1 LLYNYFRQN
10 SLKKELEVKYL
21 TILGK
26 STLLFSLAVSVAI
39 AAPEKK
45 ELTIGFIALTDC
57 APLVIAKE
65 KGFFEKYGLD
75 VHVVKEGGGWPG
87 IQQKVISGEYDF
99 SHALAGMP
107 IAATLGINGDAN
119 LQALMSLDFNGNGIT
134 FGNKIIAKM
143 EQYGMDQ
150 KQRPLGS
157 QSLKK
162 YIDAKH
168 EKEGQRYQPLSFGM
182 VHPVSTHNYELRYWM
197 ATSGIE
203 PDRDATIKPFP
214 PPTMPSNLIAGN
226 IDGYCVGE
234 PWNERVVL
242 MKKGST
248 LVTNYDIWNNN
259 PEKVLQARA
268 DFVQT
273 HPETTKAVIKA
284 VLEAQ
289 MWLDASWDN
298 RKEAARILS
307 KPNYVKAPVDVL
319 EKSMTGTFQYLKDHP
334 SEPNP
339 QFNVFANYY
348 AAYPFYSHGMWFIT
362 QMYRWGQLD
371 KAVNMKEVIEK
382 SYRPDLFEIAA
393 KEVGYLLPESPWKKD
408 GVDTYNM
415 FMDGKVWDPNAAV
428 EYIYSFEVTHPKVSK
443 EALSALNTWSVETK
457 QPPYVC
463 PYGPAGCAD
472 PKFVSTQAD

>member
-1 LLYNYFRQN
+1 MLKRVVKLGLGL
-10 SLKKELEVKYL
+10 SL
-21 TILGK
+21 IA
-26 STLLFSLAVSVAI
+26 SAAV
-39 AAPEKK
+39 AAPEKS

-57 APLVIAKE
+57 APIVIAQE
-65 KGFFEKYGLD
+65 KGFFKKYGLN

-87 IQQKVISGEYDF
+87 IQQKVINGSYDF

-119 LQALMSLDFNGNGIT
+119 LQALLSLDFNGNGIT
-134 FGNKIIAKM
+134 FGNSIIKEM
-143 EQYGMDQ
+143 KKYGMDE
-150 KQRPLGS
+150 KKRPLDS
-157 QSLKK
+157 LSLKK

-168 EKEGQRYQPLSFGM
+168 KAEGAEYQPLNFGM

-197 ATSGIE
+197 ASSGIR
-203 PDRDATIKPFP
+203 PDEDATIKPFP

-226 IDGYCVGE
+226 IEGYCVGE

-242 MKKGST
+242 AKKGST

-268 DFVQT
+268 DFVQKN
-273 HPETTKAVIKA
+273 PETTKAVMKA

-289 MWLDASWDN
+289 MWLDSSWEN
-298 RKEAARILS
+298 RKEAAKILS

-319 EKSMTGTFQYLKDHP
+319 EKSMTGTFQYLKGQN
-334 SEPNP
+334 SEANP

-362 QMYRWGQLD
+362 QMYRWGQLESAVD
-371 KAVNMKEVIEK
+371 MKATIEK
-382 SYRPDLFEIAA
+382 VYRPDLFEQVA
-393 KEVGYLLPESPWKKD
+393 KEVGYSLPPSAWKKD
-408 GVDTYNM
+408 GVDEFNM
-415 FMDGKVWDPNAAV
+415 FMDKKVWDPNKAV
-428 EYIYSFEVTHPKVSK
+428 EYIYGFEVTAPKVSK
-443 EALSALNTWSVETK
+443 EELLKLNKWSVQTK
-457 QPPYVC
+457 QPDYVC

-472 PKFVSTQAD
+472 PKYVTKKQ